1 MVKYLAEQIE
11 HLQRQHNPHLNIGN
25 ATNNTNAVA
34 PRKWPMEM
42 LEEENTSH
50 SRERQNSQRTNRTA
64 NMYYL
69 GVHKDTRYKPSDHQ
83 LDALF
88 MEKIHQ
94 LEQRIQM
101 NEENN
106 PRSSNN

>member
-1 MVKYLAEQIE
+1 
-11 HLQRQHNPHLNIGN
+11 
-25 ATNNTNAVA
+25 
-34 PRKWPMEM
+34 
-42 LEEENTSH
+42 
-50 SRERQNSQRTNRTA
+50 
-64 NMYYL
+64 MYYL

-88 MEKIHQ
+88 MEKILQ